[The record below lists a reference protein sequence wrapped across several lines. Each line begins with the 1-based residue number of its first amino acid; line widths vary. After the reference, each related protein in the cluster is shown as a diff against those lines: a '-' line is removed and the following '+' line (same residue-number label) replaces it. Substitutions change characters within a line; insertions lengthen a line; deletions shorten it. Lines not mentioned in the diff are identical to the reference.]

1 MWYFKVRVAFHTF
14 STLAYSLA
22 CLTST
27 ERGEGV
33 VLIEARLILVTSF
46 YGIGSKK
53 LFSLAKAKRL
63 TGIGSGRE
71 WIDSAKATVSE

>member
-1 MWYFKVRVAFHTF
+1 M
-14 STLAYSLA
+14 
-22 CLTST
+22 
-27 ERGEGV
+27 
-33 VLIEARLILVTSF
+33 IEARLILVTSF